1 MTALFVLAPS
11 PKAEGTNAARSAGHL
26 LFSLAID
33 RIKRAGGVFSDA
45 GNRFHGPTRLRFKLF
60 CRSSIILE
68 SVAWLTIA
76 MLDGTEQ
83 QANENSFEHEHYQK
97 AQRRKAQH
105 CSRIEMDH
113 GFHHAHENRNCKQA
127 QHQSSQHHCD

>member
-1 MTALFVLAPS
+1 
-11 PKAEGTNAARSAGHL
+11 
-26 LFSLAID
+26 
-33 RIKRAGGVFSDA
+33 
-45 GNRFHGPTRLRFKLF
+45 RFHGPTRLRFKLF

-127 QHQSSQHHCD
+127 HHKSSDHHCDEVSVTFRVTPAGSDVWWFVAAVSSTQLGAAIIAVR